1 MKIGILG
8 YGEVGKALDELY
20 KENNI
25 KTVKKDK
32 TSDTNPHFKGISV
45 LNVCIPYDYN
55 FINDITVEIERYNPE
70 LTIIHST
77 VPVGVS
83 KRIAINSESNVVHSP
98 VIGSHPFL
106 KESLKAFV
114 KYIGSNDKK
123 ALKLAKK
130 HFKKLKIK
138 TKSVNSF
145 SETET
150 AKLLCTSYY
159 GMCIVWHDYINNVCK
174 KNNTS
179 FEFIK
184 EWNLNYNKGYKK
196 LGFEKFTRPI
206 LEAPQGGKIGGH
218 CIIPNAKLLNNQ
230 FHHLLLDELLKYE

>member
-8 YGEVGKALDELY
+8 YGEVGRELY
-20 KENNI
+20 SLYEEYGFK
-25 KTVKKDK
+25 VFKKDIISSK
-32 TSDTNPHFKGISV
+32 NDKFEGISI
-45 LNVCIPYDYN
+45 LNVCIPYDHN

-77 VPVGVS
+77 VPVGAT
-83 KRIAINSESNVVHSP
+83 KRIAINSNSKVVHSP

-106 KESLKAFV
+106 KESLKTFI

-123 ALKLAKK
+123 ALKIAKN

-138 TKSVNSF
+138 TIAVNSF
-145 SETET
+145 SATET

-159 GMCIVWHDYINNVCK
+159 GMCIMWHDYVNQVCQSNNID
-174 KNNTS
+174 

-184 EWNLNYNKGYKK
+184 NWNINYNNGYRK
-196 LGFEKFTRPI
+196 LGLKKYNRPI
-206 LEAPQGGKIGGH
+206 LDPPKNKKIGGH

-230 FHHLLLDELLKYE
+230 FPNVIIQEMIKY